1 MHKTEKETRE
11 QFIVRKLSRNK
22 ESRFLTCVRFVLL
35 SFHSSHKDLNIF
47 FFILWDSNAAKSV
60 YGHVKVPKPLFVL
73 VVVVHFHFS
82 LCWGKLSPKII
93 VIAVQVCPVLQKRY
107 KGFASNCRLDTVTR
121 VSKLQTIYQCGQ
133 RLLFIAVD
141 QVFQDRCNKGEKKKN
156 RLELF
161 RILRT
166 FN

>member
-1 MHKTEKETRE
+1 MYKTEKETRE

-47 FFILWDSNAAKSV
+47 FLF
-60 YGHVKVPKPLFVL
+60 YGIPTRLNRYMVTLRYLRYLNL

-133 RLLFIAVD
+133 RFLFIAVYISSIKSFKID
-141 QVFQDRCNKGEKKKN
+141 VIGEKKK
-156 RLELF
+156 
-161 RILRT
+161 T
-166 FN
+166 D

>member
-1 MHKTEKETRE
+1 M
-11 QFIVRKLSRNK
+11 
-22 ESRFLTCVRFVLL
+22 LL

-93 VIAVQVCPVLQKRY
+93 VIAVQVCPVLQKCY

-133 RLLFIAVD
+133 RLFIAVYISSIKSFKID
-141 QVFQDRCNKGEKKKN
+141 VIREKKKK
-156 RLELF
+156 
-161 RILRT
+161 T
-166 FN
+166 D